1 MRAGSRQA
9 PAFGVAGDG
18 RGILLDCLNEA
29 LAAVDARRVV
39 ANELDRRPLQGQ
51 WHVIAIGKAAG
62 AMCLG
67 ACDGLGGRLVD
78 ALVITAPGHRPPG
91 LESFQNVRVLESSH
105 PMPDDR
111 SLRAGLALA
120 EYVRALP
127 AGTQVL
133 VLVSGGASSLVE
145 LPLAGLGL
153 EDLRQLNAW
162 ALESGLDIVMI
173 NRVRRRMSRL
183 KGGGLARLLG
193 SHRVVAYFISDVPAD
208 DPAVIGSGLLHASA
222 DGPLPDS
229 LPPKIRS
236 LLERAGPP
244 DSLRGTLPQVPHRV
258 LASNRDA
265 CRAAAQAARRRGL
278 RARVVRRRFAGRA
291 AILGGRFARAVL
303 AAEADTLLAWGGE
316 STVRLSREPGRG
328 GRNQHLALSAATV
341 LSGRSAVWLLSVG
354 TDGVDGSSC
363 DAGALV
369 DGGSCAR
376 GIDAGLDPRDCL
388 ERADSGRFLDA
399 SGDLIHTGPTLTN
412 VGDLVLGLRL
422 GEAA

>member
-9 PAFGVAGDG
+9 PAFDVAGDG
-18 RGILLDCLNEA
+18 KAILLDCLNEA

-39 ANELDRRPLQGQ
+39 ANELDRRPLQGE

-78 ALVITAPGHRPPG
+78 ALVITAPGHQPPG
-91 LESFQNVRVLESSH
+91 LESLRNVRVLESSH
-105 PMPDDR
+105 PTPDDR
-111 SLRAGLALA
+111 SLRAGLAVA
-120 EYVRALP
+120 EYVQVLP
-127 AGTQVL
+127 AGAQVL

-145 LPLAGLGL
+145 LPAAGVGL
-153 EDLRQLNAW
+153 EDLRRMNAW
-162 ALESGLDIVMI
+162 ALESGLDIVAI
-173 NRVRRRMSRL
+173 NRVRRRLSRL

-193 SHRVVAYFISDVPAD
+193 SRSVTAFFISDVPAD

-229 LPPKIRS
+229 LPSTIRS
-236 LLERAGPP
+236 LVDRTGPP
-244 DSLRGTLPQVPHRV
+244 DSLRKTVPQASHRV
-258 LASNRDA
+258 LASYRDA

-278 RARVVRRRFAGRA
+278 RARVARRRFAGRA
-291 AILGGRFARAVL
+291 ALLGGRFARAVL
-303 AAEADTLLAWGGE
+303 AAEAGTLLAWGGE
-316 STVRLSREPGRG
+316 STVRLPIQPGRG

-341 LSGRSAVWLLSVG
+341 LSGHSAVWLLSVG
-354 TDGVDGSSC
+354 TDGMDGNSC

-376 GIDAGLDPRDCL
+376 GIDAGLDPHDCL
-388 ERADSGRFLDA
+388 ERADSGCFLDA
-399 SGDLIHTGPTLTN
+399 SGDLLHTGPTLTN